1 MSENALRVLGTA
13 SHVARLLGGDD
24 AIRSLYGPEGSHVYH
39 FLTRYDEAD
48 AEAML
53 QVADGK
59 SGTLLELACGSGRLT
74 IPFLERGFDAVGLD
88 ASPYMLKLFAQRLEE
103 EKEDGEDYTHRVTM
117 VEGDMVDFDLGRR
130 FDFVTLGA
138 NAISYLDTEQRTS
151 LFRSVHG
158 HLNDDGRF
166 LMTLIE
172 FPGIE
177 DRDTSFETLVVIP
190 TGADADM
197 PMLLTLMDYVDPV
210 EQLRSSNFLAQ
221 QVENG
226 KVVDSKIFTALS
238 RVLPAAVLRKEI
250 EAAGLRVV
258 AQHEVVS
265 EFQIQ
270 ASFAVVPKI
279 YLLEASL

>member
-24 AIRSLYGPEGSHVYH
+24 AVHSLYGPEGSHVYH

-53 QVADGK
+53 RVADGK

-74 IPFLERGFDAVGLD
+74 FPFLERGFDAVGLD
-88 ASPYMLKLFAQRLEE
+88 ASPDMLKLFAERLEE
-103 EKEDGEDYTHRVTM
+103 EKEDGQDYTGRVST
-117 VEGDMVDFDLGRR
+117 VEGDMVRFELGRR

-138 NAISYLDTEQRTS
+138 NAVSYLDAEQRVS
-151 LFRSVHG
+151 LFASVQA
-158 HLNDDGRF
+158 HLNPEGRF
-166 LMTLIE
+166 LMTVIE

-177 DRDTSFETLVVIP
+177 QRETPFETLVVIP
-190 TGADADM
+190 TGADADI
-197 PMLLTLMDYVDPV
+197 PMLLTLLDYVDPQ
-210 EQLRSSNFLAQ
+210 ELLRSSNFLAQ
-221 QVENG
+221 RVADG

-238 RVLPAAVLRKEI
+238 RVLPPALLRQEL
-250 EAAGLRVV
+250 EVAGLKVV

-270 ASFAVVPKI
+270 ASFAIVPKI